1 MKGLFLKDFR
11 LLSRQLRFLLVY
23 MIIFIGLFSFI
34 SDTSFLTGFITL
46 IAMMLSINCFA
57 YDELCNFDKL
67 VAASPASAS
76 QAVMARYAVG
86 LSCGISGSILVVLV
100 EGVSLLLKRDP
111 AIGFSS
117 WLNTLIAVGI
127 TLGISVIL
135 LDILFPI
142 CYRFGVNKSRIIL
155 LLIVGLPSFLI
166 AFLFNRFAG
175 QMPDIPSSFRIS
187 GTLTLLLVI
196 LILIL
201 GTILSITLSTRILER
216 KEY

>member
-1 MKGLFLKDFR
+1 
-11 LLSRQLRFLLVY
+11 
-23 MIIFIGLFSFI
+23 MIVFIGLFSFM

-67 VAASPASAS
+67 VAASPASPS
-76 QAVMARYAVG
+76 QAVLARYAVG
-86 LSCGISGSILVVLV
+86 FACGVSGSVLVVLV
-100 EGVSLLLKRDP
+100 EGVSLLLKGDT
-111 AIGFSS
+111 AAGFSPL
-117 WLNTLIAVGI
+117 LNTLIAVGV
-127 TLGISVIL
+127 TLGISVLL

-155 LLIVGLPSFLI
+155 LLVVGLPSFLI

-175 QMPDIPSSFRIS
+175 QMPAFPSAFPIS
-187 GTLTLLLVI
+187 GPLTVLLLI

-201 GTILSITLSTRILER
+201 GTVLSITLSTRILER

>member
-1 MKGLFLKDFR
+1 MKGLFFKDFR

-86 LSCGISGSILVVLV
+86 FSCGISGSILVVLV
-100 EGVSLLLKRDP
+100 EGVSLLLKRGV
-111 AIGFSS
+111 AAGFAPL
-117 WLNTLIAVGI
+117 LNTLIAVGV
-127 TLGISVIL
+127 TLGISVML

-155 LLIVGLPSFLI
+155 LLVVGLPSFLI
-166 AFLFNRFAG
+166 AYLFNRFAG
-175 QMPDIPSSFRIS
+175 QMPDFPSFSPVS
-187 GTLTLLLVI
+187 GTLTLLLII